1 MNEPLSLT
9 EQSVCHKVRMNPDES
24 GKVHNNLL
32 VLAEPSGTESG
43 GKNYPREAGCC
54 SYKKGD
60 GKKGLAIK

>member
-32 VLAEPSGTESG
+32 VLAEPSGQ
-43 GKNYPREAGCC
+43 RAGEGITLEELGVAP
-54 SYKKGD
+54 SRKVM
-60 GKKGLAIK
+60 GKKAWQ